1 MTDLLATMTEA
12 RQRFM
17 DLVAEVRP
25 ELHRYCA
32 RMTGSVF
39 DGEDVVQDTLAK
51 AYYALAEMESP
62 PPLRSWLFRIAHNT
76 AMDFLRRYEHLNV
89 DAAADMEVVADMV
102 ESREPEEHGPDGE
115 RVEAAL
121 KVFAALPPVQRSAL
135 ALKDV
140 LGLSL
145 EETAATMDISVAAV
159 KGALVRA
166 RANVAAA
173 SAPGATGAGGV
184 EVERLRRY
192 AHLFNARD
200 WDALRALFG
209 EETRLDVVSRYQ
221 RRGRSAAQYF
231 TEYAQKARLE
241 DLRAEAGWV
250 DGVPA
255 IAMFRP
261 ASSSRPAYFM
271 RLNWHDDHIA
281 EVRDFRYVPYIA
293 GEAIFTGCSSS
304 PGSAGY
310 PHNNKEKEEP

>member
-1 MTDLLATMTEA
+1 VTDLLAAMAEA
-12 RQRFM
+12 RLRFM

-51 AYYALAEMESP
+51 AWYALAEMDSP
-62 PPLRSWLFRIAHNT
+62 PPLRPWLFRIAHNT
-76 AMDFLRRYEHLNV
+76 AMDFLRRYEHRHV
-89 DAAADMEVVADMV
+89 DSAADMEVVADMV
-102 ESREPEEHGPDGE
+102 ESRESDTTGADGE

-145 EETAATMDISVAAV
+145 EETAATMGTSIPAV

-173 SAPGATGAGGV
+173 TATGAARPELV
-184 EVERLRRY
+184 NVMQLRRY
-192 AHLFNARD
+192 AALFNAHD
-200 WDALRALFG
+200 WDGLRALFG
-209 EETRLDVVSRYQ
+209 EETRLDLVSRYQ
-221 RRGRSAAQYF
+221 RRGRPAANYY
-231 TEYAQKARLE
+231 TSYAEIAPRE
-241 DLRAEAGWV
+241 ELRAEAGWV

-255 IAMFRP
+255 IGIFRR
-261 ASSSRPAYFM
+261 ASGSSPAYFIQLDW
-271 RLNWHDDHIA
+271 RDEHIVR
-281 EVRDFRYVPYIA
+281 VRDFRYVPYIA
-293 GEAIFTGCSSS
+293 DEACFVGSSS
-304 PGSAGY
+304 APAAAGT
-310 PHNNKEKEEP
+310 E

>member
-1 MTDLLATMTEA
+1 MTDLLSNLAES

-17 DLVAEVRP
+17 ELVAEVRP

-62 PPLRSWLFRIAHNT
+62 PLLRPWLFRIAHNT
-76 AMDFLRRYEHLNV
+76 AMDFLRRYEHRYV
-89 DAAADMEVVADMV
+89 DTAADIEVVADMAKAL
-102 ESREPEEHGPDGE
+102 EAHGPDGE

-121 KVFAALPPVQRSAL
+121 AVFTALPPVQRSAL

-145 EETAATMDISVAAV
+145 DETAATMGLSVAAV

-166 RANVAAA
+166 RAKVA
-173 SAPGATGAGGV
+173 SGAPRATEAV
-184 EVERLRRY
+184 ADVARLRRY
-192 AHLFNARD
+192 ADLFNARN
-200 WDALRALFG
+200 WDGLRALFG

-221 RRGRSAAQYF
+221 RRGQSAAQYF
-231 TEYAQKARLE
+231 TRYAELAPLE

-255 IAMFRP
+255 LAVFRP
-261 ASSSRPAYFM
+261 ASSDQPAYFI
-271 RLNWHDDHIA
+271 RLDWRDQHIA

-293 GEAIFTGCSSS
+293 GEARFTG
-304 PGSAGY
+304 GT
-310 PHNNKEKEEP
+310 